1 MIEGVLLIGSQ
12 QRSHGESGHCLESL
26 LFGRKI
32 FSAELS
38 LRNLQ

>member
-12 QRSHGESGHCLESL
+12 HGESGHCL

>member
-12 QRSHGESGHCLESL
+12 QRSHGESGHCQ

>member
-26 LFGRKI
+26 FGRKI
-32 FSAELS
+32 FSVELS